1 MKQFVTLLIF
11 ILCNCMTSHA
21 QNNYLDYLKQ
31 SKPGQGVVTVN
42 QSKAIDELVNGK
54 QVPNTANGNKVQT
67 NPQDDKTKTTPQPQ
81 RNRNE
86 ALRKTTEPQHKGTD
100 TQHKTTTEPQHKGT
114 EPQHNVRPDSIKK
127 NEPQQA
133 NKEGNHENNAAKA
146 ENKKEETDIPVV
158 DMRKKVMRKSYK
170 VTGYRVQVYAGGNS
184 RNDRL
189 QAEQTGNNIKMKFPD
204 QPVYV
209 HFYSPRWICRMGN
222 YKTLGEAQKVLSK
235 VRALGYRQACLV
247 KGQIT
252 VQY

>member
-1 MKQFVTLLIF
+1 MKQFVTLLII
-11 ILCNCMTSHA
+11 ILSTSMTAHA
-21 QNNYLDYLKQ
+21 QTYLDHLKEKNQ
-31 SKPGQGVVTVN
+31 GQGVVTVH

-54 QVPNTANGNKVQT
+54 KIT
-67 NPQDDKTKTTPQPQ
+67 PQDDKTKTTPQPQ
-81 RNRNE
+81 KN
-86 ALRKTTEPQHKGTD
+86 GTD
-100 TQHKTTTEPQHKGT
+100 TQQKGVTPTTQHKQGQDSLKKTEPQRHET
-114 EPQHNVRPDSIKK
+114 
-127 NEPQQA
+127 A
-133 NKEGNHENNAAKA
+133 KEGVHTSYAQKSETPKD
-146 ENKKEETDIPVV
+146 ETDNTVV

-189 QAEQTGNNIKMKFPD
+189 KAEQTGNTLKMKFPE

-222 YKTLGEAQKVLSK
+222 FRNLNDARKVLIK
-235 VRALGYRQACLV
+235 VKALGYKQACLV

>member
-1 MKQFVTLLIF
+1 MKQFLTLLLF
-11 ILCNCMTSHA
+11 ILCSTFTANA
-21 QNNYLDYLKQ
+21 QNYLDHLK
-31 SKPGQGVVTVN
+31 KKEPGKGVVTVN

-54 QVPNTANGNKVQT
+54 PVQATEKKPTA
-67 NPQDDKTKTTPQPQ
+67 QDDKTKTKTKTTPQPQ
-81 RNRNE
+81 
-86 ALRKTTEPQHKGTD
+86 KTPTD
-100 TQHKTTTEPQHKGT
+100 TQHKNTELPQRENTPTPQHENT
-114 EPQHNVRPDSIKK
+114 
-127 NEPQQA
+127 
-133 NKEGNHENNAAKA
+133 KEGTHASNAKEGTHANNAKEGTHASNAKEGTHANNAAKA
-146 ENKKEETDIPVV
+146 ENKKEETEMPIV

-189 QAEQTGNNIKMKFPD
+189 KAEQTGNNIKMKFPD

-222 YKTLGEAQKVLSK
+222 FRSLGEAQKVLAK
-235 VRALGYRQACLV
+235 VKALGYRQACLV

>member
-1 MKQFVTLLIF
+1 
-11 ILCNCMTSHA
+11 MTANA
-21 QNNYLDYLKQ
+21 QTYLEHLKQ
-31 SKPGQGVVTVN
+31 KNQGQGVVTVN

-54 QVPNTANGNKVQT
+54 QIA
-67 NPQDDKTKTTPQPQ
+67 PQDNKTKTTPQPQ
-81 RNRNE
+81 KN
-86 ALRKTTEPQHKGTD
+86 LTDTQRKNTEPQHKEGTAT
-100 TQHKTTTEPQHKGT
+100 TQHKLA
-114 EPQHNVRPDSIKK
+114 PDSLKK
-127 NEPQQA
+127 NETA
-133 NKEGNHENNAAKA
+133 KEGNHESNTQKA
-146 ENKKEETDIPVV
+146 ENKEETDMPVV

-189 QAEQTGNNIKMKFPD
+189 KAEQTGNNIKMKFPD

-222 YKTLGEAQKVLSK
+222 FKSLAEAQKVLAK
-235 VRALGYRQACLV
+235 VKALGYKQACLV

>member
-1 MKQFVTLLIF
+1 MKQFLTLLLF
-11 ILCNCMTSHA
+11 ILCSTFTANA
-21 QNNYLDYLKQ
+21 QNYLDHLK
-31 SKPGQGVVTVN
+31 KKEPGKGVVTVN

-54 QVPNTANGNKVQT
+54 PVQATEKKPTA
-67 NPQDDKTKTTPQPQ
+67 QDDKTKTTPQPQ
-81 RNRNE
+81 
-86 ALRKTTEPQHKGTD
+86 KTPTD
-100 TQHKTTTEPQHKGT
+100 TQHENT
-114 EPQHNVRPDSIKK
+114 
-127 NEPQQA
+127 
-133 NKEGNHENNAAKA
+133 KEGTHANNAAKA
-146 ENKKEETDIPVV
+146 ENKKEETEMPIV

-189 QAEQTGNNIKMKFPD
+189 KAEQTGNNIKMKFPD

-222 YKTLGEAQKVLSK
+222 FRSLGEAQKVLAK
-235 VRALGYRQACLV
+235 VKALGYRQACLV

>member
-1 MKQFVTLLIF
+1 MKQFLTLLLF
-11 ILCNCMTSHA
+11 ILCSTFTANA
-21 QNNYLDYLKQ
+21 QNYLDHLK
-31 SKPGQGVVTVN
+31 KKEPGKGVVTVN

-54 QVPNTANGNKVQT
+54 PVQATEKTHTA
-67 NPQDDKTKTTPQPQ
+67 QDDKTKTTPQPQ
-81 RNRNE
+81 
-86 ALRKTTEPQHKGTD
+86 KTPTD
-100 TQHKTTTEPQHKGT
+100 TQHENT
-114 EPQHNVRPDSIKK
+114 
-127 NEPQQA
+127 
-133 NKEGNHENNAAKA
+133 KEGTHANNAGTHANNAAKA
-146 ENKKEETDIPVV
+146 ENKKEETEMPIV

-189 QAEQTGNNIKMKFPD
+189 KAEQTGNNIKMKFPD

-222 YKTLGEAQKVLSK
+222 FRSLGEAQKVLAK
-235 VRALGYRQACLV
+235 VKALGYRQACLV

>member
-1 MKQFVTLLIF
+1 MKQFVTLCMI
-11 ILCNCMTSHA
+11 ILCSAMTANA
-21 QNNYLDYLKQ
+21 QTYLEHLKQ
-31 SKPGQGVVTVN
+31 KNQGQGVVTVN

-54 QVPNTANGNKVQT
+54 QIA
-67 NPQDDKTKTTPQPQ
+67 PQDNKTKTTPQPQ
-81 RNRNE
+81 KN
-86 ALRKTTEPQHKGTD
+86 LTD
-100 TQHKTTTEPQHKGT
+100 TQRKNTETQHKEGT
-114 EPQHNVRPDSIKK
+114 ATTQHKLAPDSLKK
-127 NEPQQA
+127 NETA
-133 NKEGNHENNAAKA
+133 KEGNHESNTQKA
-146 ENKKEETDIPVV
+146 ENKEETDMPVV

-189 QAEQTGNNIKMKFPD
+189 KAEQTGNNIKMKFPD

-222 YKTLGEAQKVLSK
+222 FKSLAEAQKVLAK
-235 VRALGYRQACLV
+235 VKALGYKQACLV

>member
-1 MKQFVTLLIF
+1 MKQFVTLLII
-11 ILCNCMTSHA
+11 ILSSAMASHA
-21 QNNYLDYLKQ
+21 QTYLEHLKQ
-31 SKPGQGVVTVN
+31 KEPGKGIVTVN

-54 QVPNTANGNKVQT
+54 QVS
-67 NPQDDKTKTTPQPQ
+67 PQDDKTKTQPQ
-81 RNRNE
+81 NKNITPINKNGE
-86 ALRKTTEPQHKGTD
+86 YQHKD
-100 TQHKTTTEPQHKGT
+100 INPLHKEANTM
-114 EPQHNVRPDSIKK
+114 
-127 NEPQQA
+127 QQKAA
-133 NKEGNHENNAAKA
+133 NNSATHENNATKA
-146 ENKKEETDIPVV
+146 EPKKEEPEIPVV

-189 QAEQTGNNIKMKFPD
+189 KAEQTGNNIKMNFPD

-222 YKTLGEAQKVLSK
+222 FRSLGEAQKMLSK
-235 VRALGYRQACLV
+235 VKAMGYKQACLV

>member
-1 MKQFVTLLIF
+1 
-11 ILCNCMTSHA
+11 MTANA
-21 QNNYLDYLKQ
+21 QTYLDHLKQ
-31 SKPGQGVVTVN
+31 KNQGQGVVTVN

-54 QVPNTANGNKVQT
+54 QIA
-67 NPQDDKTKTTPQPQ
+67 PQDNKTKTTPQPQ
-81 RNRNE
+81 KN
-86 ALRKTTEPQHKGTD
+86 LTD
-100 TQHKTTTEPQHKGT
+100 TQRKNTETQHKEGT
-114 EPQHNVRPDSIKK
+114 ATTQHKLVPDSLKK
-127 NEPQQA
+127 NETA
-133 NKEGNHENNAAKA
+133 KEGNHESNTQKA
-146 ENKKEETDIPVV
+146 ENNKEETDMPVV

-189 QAEQTGNNIKMKFPD
+189 KAEQTGNNIKMKFPD

-222 YKTLGEAQKVLSK
+222 FKSLAEAQKVLAK
-235 VRALGYRQACLV
+235 VKALGYKQACLV

>member
-1 MKQFVTLLIF
+1 
-11 ILCNCMTSHA
+11 MTANA
-21 QNNYLDYLKQ
+21 QTYLEHLKQ
-31 SKPGQGVVTVN
+31 KNQGQGVVTVN

-54 QVPNTANGNKVQT
+54 QIA
-67 NPQDDKTKTTPQPQ
+67 PQDNKTKTTPQPQ
-81 RNRNE
+81 KN
-86 ALRKTTEPQHKGTD
+86 LTD
-100 TQHKTTTEPQHKGT
+100 TQRKNTETQHKEGT
-114 EPQHNVRPDSIKK
+114 ATTQHKLAPDSLKK
-127 NEPQQA
+127 NETA
-133 NKEGNHENNAAKA
+133 KEGNHESNTQKA
-146 ENKKEETDIPVV
+146 ENKEETDMPVV

-189 QAEQTGNNIKMKFPD
+189 KAEQTGNNIKMKFPD

-222 YKTLGEAQKVLSK
+222 FKSLAEAQKVLAK
-235 VRALGYRQACLV
+235 VKALGYKQACLV

>member
-1 MKQFVTLLIF
+1 MKQFATLLII
-11 ILCNCMTSHA
+11 ILCACMTAHA
-21 QNNYLDYLKQ
+21 QTYLDHLKEKNQ
-31 SKPGQGVVTVN
+31 GQGVITVH

-54 QVPNTANGNKVQT
+54 QIT
-67 NPQDDKTKTTPQPQ
+67 PQDDKTKTTPQPQ
-81 RNRNE
+81 KN
-86 ALRKTTEPQHKGTD
+86 GTD
-100 TQHKTTTEPQHKGT
+100 TQQKGLTPTTQHKQG
-114 EPQHNVRPDSIKK
+114 PDSLNKA
-127 NEPQQA
+127 EPKQRHEA
-133 NKEGNHENNAAKA
+133 AKENTHENNAQKS
-146 ENKKEETDIPVV
+146 ENPKEETDIPVV

-189 QAEQTGNNIKMKFPD
+189 KAEQTGNTLKMKFPE

-222 YKTLGEAQKVLSK
+222 FRNLSDAQKVLIK
-235 VRALGYRQACLV
+235 VKALGYKQACLV